1 MITYEEIESNALH
14 TVAQHAGIYE
24 EAALKN
30 TRKVMAAF
38 RKNKVSDYYLKPA
51 TPTAM
56 SEGTGLTLFTPIFSS
71 QKQLLFALSSCQ
83 EHMPWQWHCWEF

>member
-38 RKNKVSDYYLKPA
+38 RKNKISDYYLKP
-51 TPTAM
+51 T
-56 SEGTGLTLFTPIFSS
+56 TG
-71 QKQLLFALSSCQ
+71 
-83 EHMPWQWHCWEF
+83 